1 MKVSDLITA
10 LKAHPQ
16 QDKDL
21 YLGLLEGGAVY
32 IVSPGASTSTE
43 IRDTDTMTPA
53 ELIPQLEAQPDQDAI
68 CYVRGRHSAL
78 YPLEVG
84 ENDELLHLI
93 AVHPSKPVS

>member
-1 MKVSDLITA
+1 MKVRDLIAA

-32 IVSPGASTSTE
+32 VGGTGDGYNTATE

-53 ELIPQLEAQPDQDAI
+53 ELIPQLEAHPDQDAI

-78 YPLEVG
+78 YPLHIG

-93 AVHPSKPVS
+93 SVPDVKP